1 MATRVAAP
9 PLMRITLVTE
19 TFPPEVNG
27 AAGTLHRLV
36 AGLSARGH
44 RLVVVRP
51 RCRAGRA
58 EAPSPDGW
66 EEWPVAG
73 MPLPGYAALRAGL
86 PAGGTLGRR
95 WRARR
100 PDVVHVATE
109 GPLGLSAVV
118 AARRLGIPVSSSF
131 HTNFHTFLAHYRAAP
146 LRRAALRYLRVVHN
160 LTDRTLVPSA
170 TARDELGRAG
180 FRNLGILGR
189 GVDTDLF
196 APARRDSG
204 LRRAWGA
211 GPETPVVIH
220 VGRLAWEK
228 NLELLIGAFEAM
240 RRVRRPAPRLVL
252 VGDGP
257 ARRRLEREH
266 PDYHFA
272 GMRSGGDLARHYASG
287 DLFLFPSLTET
298 FGNVALEAMASGL
311 VVLAFDYAAAG
322 QHIRFGE
329 NGWLAPCRDAR
340 AFTATAAA
348 LMARLP
354 EWPRVRRAAR
364 RTALA
369 LSWPAVVDE
378 FERALREVGS
388 GAAAAPAAGL
398 STTRSRT

>member
-1 MATRVAAP
+1 
-9 PLMRITLVTE
+9 MRITLVTE

-27 AAGTLHRLV
+27 AAGSLHRLV

-51 RCRAGRA
+51 RFPMAGV
-58 EAPSPDGW
+58 ENAPPPDW
-66 EEWPVAG
+66 EEWPVASV
-73 MPLPGYAALRAGL
+73 PLPGYSALRVGL
-86 PAGGTLGRR
+86 PAGRKLVRR
-95 WRARR
+95 WRADR

-109 GPLGLSAVV
+109 GPLGWSAVI

-131 HTNFHTFLAHYRAAP
+131 HTNFHSFAAHYRAAP
-146 LRRAALRYLRVVHN
+146 SRRATLCYLRTLHN
-160 LTDRTLVPSA
+160 LTRRTLVPSV
-170 TARDELGRAG
+170 TVRDELDRAG

-196 APARRDSG
+196 GPVRRDSH
-204 LRRAWGA
+204 LRRVWGA

-220 VGRLAWEK
+220 VGRLASEK
-228 NLELLIGAFEAM
+228 NPGLLVDSFEAM
-240 RRVRRPAPRLVL
+240 RRLHRPAPRLVL

-272 GMRSGGDLARHYASG
+272 GMRSGEDLARHYASG
-287 DLFLFPSLTET
+287 DLFLFPSLIET
-298 FGNVALEAMASGL
+298 FGNVVPEAMASGL

-322 QHIRFGE
+322 QCIRFGE
-329 NGWLAPCRDAR
+329 NGWLVPRRDAR

-348 LMARLP
+348 LMARVP

-364 RTALA
+364 QTALA

-378 FERALREVGS
+378 FERALQEVGS
-388 GAAAAPAAGL
+388 SAAAAPTRMA

>member
-1 MATRVAAP
+1 
-9 PLMRITLVTE
+9 MRITLVTE

-51 RCRAGRA
+51 RFPTVGVGS
-58 EAPSPDGW
+58 APSRGW
-66 EEWPVAG
+66 EEWPVASV
-73 MPLPGYAALRAGL
+73 PLPGYAVLRAGL
-86 PAGGTLGRR
+86 PAGRTLRRR
-95 WRARR
+95 WRVRR

-109 GPLGLSAVV
+109 GPLGWSAVV

-131 HTNFHTFLAHYRAAP
+131 HTNFHSFAAHYHAAP
-146 LRRAALRYLRVVHN
+146 LRRAALCYLRILHN
-160 LTDRTLVPSA
+160 LTQRTLVPSA
-170 TARDELGRAG
+170 TVRDELDRAG

-196 APARRDSG
+196 GAVRRDSQ
-204 LRRAWGA
+204 LRRVWGA
-211 GPETPVVIH
+211 GPETPVVMH
-220 VGRLAWEK
+220 VGRLACEK
-228 NLELLIGAFEAM
+228 NLELLVGAFEAM
-240 RRVRRPAPRLVL
+240 RRVHRPAPRFVL

-272 GMRSGGDLARHYASG
+272 GVRSGEDLARHYASG

-298 FGNVALEAMASGL
+298 FGNVVLEAMASGL

-322 QHIRFGE
+322 QYIRFGE
-329 NGWLAPCRDAR
+329 NGWLAPCRDDR

-348 LMARLP
+348 LMARLS

-364 RTALA
+364 QTVLR

-388 GAAAAPAAGL
+388 RAAAATGRV
-398 STTRSRT
+398 STTRIRT